1 MFPAEVTFPVFF
13 VFMVVVLILAALLS
27 GKV

>member
-13 VFMVVVLILAALLS
+13 VFMVVMIIIAALLS

>member
-13 VFMVVVLILAALLS
+13 VFMVVLLIIAFLLS